1 VLGSASRHLRFGF
14 LSHLPAPSA
23 VSHERSETSGVWH
36 DESSSCIQPR
46 DWPSDASDWAFHADV
61 PLYATQCVGRSAWR

>member
-1 VLGSASRHLRFGF
+1 MDGAGGRGWRAAAG
-14 LSHLPAPSA
+14 A
-23 VSHERSETSGVWH
+23 RRTSGVWH

-46 DWPSDASDWAFHADV
+46 DWPSDASDCAFHADV